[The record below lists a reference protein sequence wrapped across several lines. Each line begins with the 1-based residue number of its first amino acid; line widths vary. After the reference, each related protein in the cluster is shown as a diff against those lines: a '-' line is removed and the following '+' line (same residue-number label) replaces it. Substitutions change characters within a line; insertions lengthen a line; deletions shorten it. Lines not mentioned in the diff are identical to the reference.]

1 MWNGCCIQP
10 FHHHFIFEAFQKKD
24 FVKRTKNPW
33 DDCIICIWQVP
44 HLTFLPN
51 IVKSSM
57 LTKGLDLLCD
67 ICPYGLETGLTVTF
81 SRIKSNSQQNFSCK
95 AAYFSLAWI
104 KTLGYSDLFF
114 QRIVGMHEM
123 PTLRTQDYTR
133 TSTYSRRRILFWVKN
148 LHLNGI
154 LRTRDSREMYST
166 SKQQGCARKMWI
178 KKILLNGT
186 MYEKIA
192 QPRSQLR
199 LRLIL

>member
-24 FVKRTKNPW
+24 FVKRTKNPSYN
-33 DDCIICIWQVP
+33 CIVCIWQVP

-67 ICPYGLETGLTVTF
+67 ICPYGLKAGLTVTF

-123 PTLRTQDYTR
+123 PTLRTKDYTR
-133 TSTYSRRRILFWVKN
+133 TSKYILTKN
-148 LHLNGI
+148 TDVLSEKSAFEWNF
-154 LRTRDSREMYST
+154 RYTRLQRNVFYFKTVGMCQKNVNREDLT
-166 SKQQGCARKMWI
+166 
-178 KKILLNGT
+178 
-186 MYEKIA
+186 
-192 QPRSQLR
+192 
-199 LRLIL
+199 